1 MEEGNF
7 AVIVDAKS
15 EYTQQL
21 VNVLRGGIYQG
32 IKRIFKECREKCESN
47 GDLSGVLNDF
57 QSKLEEVP
65 KWNQEVILGECDTLL
80 TESKCDW
87 IEDLITAVFVSHTRV
102 LTSINFSKN
111 KKQINL
117 KIPKTDHFIHQC
129 YIDIARIFYKVPY
142 LMDDTT
148 GRYEFQRNRNE
159 AELLIE
165 KSIET
170 TIRKQLPVK
179 HILQEYLGNDYIAK
193 DAEEETTAPSGF
205 VETKL
210 EEKVES
216 TEENEPTP
224 KLSDLSMDIKE
235 LVKTEIENSVK
246 ALENTETPPP
256 DYTDGTPI
264 EINNELESTIEPVV
278 STETVAPEALAET
291 VAPEAPVESTEMVA
305 PAAPAESVN
314 DNLDTEE
321 QSFLTDLGDL
331 DLDLDLDLSTEEVD
345 LGSTQESIESVE
357 SGETGEIN
365 VSEENLVKSL
375 NLAETHSVLPEHEN
389 SGIELGNDE
398 VKTILLDTKNS
409 LTDEDIEKKRN
420 LKNKKAYSFFND
432 SLEEDSE

>member
-15 EYTQQL
+15 EYTKQL
-21 VNVLRGGIYQG
+21 VNTLRGGMYHG
-32 IKRIFKECREKCESN
+32 IKRLFTECREKCEER
-47 GDLSGVLNDF
+47 GDLSTVLTDF

-80 TESKCDW
+80 SESKCDW

-129 YIDIARIFYKVPY
+129 YVDIARIFYKVPY

-159 AELLIE
+159 AEGLIE

-193 DAEEETTAPSGF
+193 EEETPVEEISAP
-205 VETKL
+205 VENV
-210 EEKVES
+210 EEVVED
-216 TEENEPTP
+216 EPTP

-256 DYTDGTPI
+256 DYTQGSPI
-264 EINNELESTIEPVV
+264 EMDMTVNETTDTGLAETPEPVLEAETTIEPVA
-278 STETVAPEALAET
+278 EVAAEPAAE
-291 VAPEAPVESTEMVA
+291 VADEPVAEPVEETLEL
-305 PAAPAESVN
+305 EDNSVVS
-314 DNLDTEE
+314 
-321 QSFLTDLGDL
+321 QLGDL
-331 DLDLDLDLSTEEVD
+331 DLDLDLDLSTEVD
-345 LGSTQESIESVE
+345 LGVPSESQENQEE
-357 SGETGEIN
+357 PET
-365 VSEENLVKSL
+365 LVKSL
-375 NLAETHSVLPEHEN
+375 NLSETHSVLPEQSFEEN
-389 SGIELGNDE
+389 SGVELGNEE

-409 LTDEDIEKKRN
+409 LTDEDVEKKRN
-420 LKNKKAYSFFND
+420 LRSKKAFSFFSD
-432 SLEEDSE
+432 SVEEEESE

>member
-15 EYTQQL
+15 EYTKQL
-21 VNVLRGGIYQG
+21 INILKGGMYQG
-32 IKRIFKECREKCESN
+32 IKKLFTECKEKCLESGN
-47 GDLSGVLNDF
+47 LTGVLTGF

-65 KWNQEVILGECDTLL
+65 KWNQEVILEECERLL

-87 IEDLITAVFVSHTRV
+87 LEDLITAVFVSHTRV

-148 GRYEFQRNRNE
+148 GRYEYQRNRNE
-159 AELLIE
+159 AENLIE

-179 HILQEYLGNDYIAK
+179 HILQEYLGNDYLANNEQETLTNKEVK
-193 DAEEETTAPSGF
+193 D
-205 VETKL
+205 
-210 EEKVES
+210 
-216 TEENEPTP
+216 EPTP

-235 LVKTEIENSVK
+235 LVKTEIENTVKSKEEPNLVNPADLTDIEMLPDDVLKLTEDDSLQIVEEATPETSKELQESVSK
-246 ALENTETPPP
+246 VKVEETFTPPVEE
-256 DYTDGTPI
+256 PI
-264 EINNELESTIEPVV
+264 LEK
-278 STETVAPEALAET
+278 
-291 VAPEAPVESTEMVA
+291 PVEEPILEKPV
-305 PAAPAESVN
+305 EN
-314 DNLDTEE
+314 DIPDVPPPNYSLDELGLSEDE
-321 QSFLTDLGDL
+321 QEDFGDL
-331 DLDLDLDLSTEEVD
+331 DLELDTNVSTEVD
-345 LGSTQESIESVE
+345 LDSNSN
-357 SGETGEIN
+357 SGII
-365 VSEENLVKSL
+365 SKLEEDDVKSL
-375 NLAETHSVLPEHEN
+375 NLAETHNVLPS
-389 SGIELGNDE
+389 SGIELGNEE

-420 LKNKKAYSFFND
+420 LKNKKAFNFFSD
-432 SLEEDSE
+432 TIEEETD